1 MKDQK
6 ILYSNLAEMAYDAYV
21 EVIKMAQSSDFCKNV
36 EALNRLNERT
46 LNEVLRH
53 KRCMRKVFHI
63 LVYVA
68 CLIYNNEMIADADLC
83 YKLSVLL
90 TIQDNKFY
98 KLKRFKQFIQYEVYY
113 DCIIPGMDYSK
124 INEIIEKIKRGVL
137 C

>member
-6 ILYSNLAEMAYDAYV
+6 ILYSNLAEMAYDTYV
-21 EVIKMAQSSDFCKNV
+21 EVINMALASDFCHNRD
-36 EALNRLNERT
+36 ALHRLNSRT
-46 LNEVLRH
+46 LNEIVRYKL
-53 KRCMRKVFHI
+53 CMRKVFHI

-68 CLIYNNEMIADADLC
+68 CVIYNNEMITDVDLC

-98 KLKRFKQFIQYEVYY
+98 KVKRFKQFIQYEVYY

-124 INEIIEKIKRGVL
+124 INEIIEKMKRGVS